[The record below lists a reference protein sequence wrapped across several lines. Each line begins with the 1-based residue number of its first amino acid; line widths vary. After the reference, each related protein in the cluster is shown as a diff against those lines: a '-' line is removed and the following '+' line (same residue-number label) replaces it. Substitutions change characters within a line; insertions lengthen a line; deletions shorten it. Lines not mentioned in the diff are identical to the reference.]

1 MVTRKPLPGQTAP
14 DQLPYPSSPTTTAK
28 PTSIISK
35 VAAPQ
40 LPNAHVQSEDEDDD
54 WDKED
59 SESEWELEV
68 EGGNTKTTDKP
79 SDTMAL
85 PAPLRISRP
94 ASRQSERPSDL
105 PESLR
110 VGPPEGASSK
120 SKESLVSDMSN
131 TSGNNNPWRT
141 EVSRSAPKLQQQPSY
156 LRPQTTGEALFG
168 PESGR

>member
-1 MVTRKPLPGQTAP
+1 MVTRKPLPGPTAS
-14 DQLPYPSSPTTTAK
+14 DQPPYPSSPTPATD
-28 PTSIISK
+28 PTPIPSK
-35 VAAPQ
+35 VELPRLPAAQ
-40 LPNAHVQSEDEDDD
+40 VESEDEDDD

-59 SESEWELEV
+59 SDSDWELE
-68 EGGNTKTTDKP
+68 GGDTKATDKP
-79 SDTMAL
+79 SGTMDL

-94 ASRQSERPSDL
+94 VSRQSEKPADL

-110 VGPPEGASSK
+110 VGPPGGAPAK

-141 EVSRSAPKLQQQPSY
+141 DASRSPPKVQLQPSY

>member
-1 MVTRKPLPGQTAP
+1 MVIRKPLPGQIAQDP
-14 DQLPYPSSPTTTAK
+14 PPYTSSPTTTTN
-28 PTSIISK
+28 PTPVPPK
-35 VAAPQ
+35 VEPPSLQ
-40 LPNAHVQSEDEDDD
+40 NAHVESEDEDDE

-59 SESEWELEV
+59 SDSEWELA
-68 EGGNTKTTDKP
+68 GGNTKTTDKP
-79 SDTMAL
+79 SGTMAL

-94 ASRQSERPSDL
+94 ASRQSEKPSDL

-110 VGPPEGASSK
+110 VGPPGGAPAK
-120 SKESLVSDMSN
+120 SKESLVSNMSN

-141 EVSRSAPKLQQQPSY
+141 DASRSPPKVQQQPSY